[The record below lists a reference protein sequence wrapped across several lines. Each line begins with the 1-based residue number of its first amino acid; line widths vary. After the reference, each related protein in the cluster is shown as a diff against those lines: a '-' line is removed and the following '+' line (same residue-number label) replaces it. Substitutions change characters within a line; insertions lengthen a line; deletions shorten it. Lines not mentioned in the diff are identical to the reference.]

1 LRRRDLTG
9 EHHACEVRHILRS
22 GWRGEQHRRKSG
34 IMLTKEEA
42 RAALEAELF
51 ALKLTKPM
59 ALPEKWAFCESAHR
73 RLAFQSKTDR
83 LRLIIEWV
91 DSWQAL
97 WLRRS

>member
-1 LRRRDLTG
+1 
-9 EHHACEVRHILRS
+9 
-22 GWRGEQHRRKSG
+22 
-34 IMLTKEEA
+34 MLTKEEA
-42 RAALEAELF
+42 RPALEAELL
-51 ALKLTKPM
+51 ALKLAKPM
-59 ALPEKWAFCESAHR
+59 PLPEKWAFCESAHR